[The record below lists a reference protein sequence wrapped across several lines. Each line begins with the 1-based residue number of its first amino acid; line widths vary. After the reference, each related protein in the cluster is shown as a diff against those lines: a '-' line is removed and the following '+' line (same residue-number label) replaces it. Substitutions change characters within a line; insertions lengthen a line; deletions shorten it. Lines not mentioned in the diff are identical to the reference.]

1 MINKDFWSAV
11 NTQFGDKGKTYAK
24 DKYVQDQ
31 IVNPNLT
38 NFGDAAKT
46 YSGLI
51 DTNTGKTGANTS
63 YTWGKDKGE
72 NQTTNSFNTGLA
84 NGSKIQ
90 DNALNYAKQQTNG
103 MANKLTAVQS
113 GGAASQALGNA
124 VSSGMTRGRASM
136 DAGNAAAN
144 AFTNNYANNYNTQLG
159 QQNNL
164 MNAYTGNVTG
174 QQSVYN
180 NNLNNQQNFM
190 GQQLANQIN
199 TTGTLMG
206 AHLSGDQARYQQ
218 NIENEKMGVLGKLG
232 TGAKIPGLDDGG
244 NGGNSGNNNTN
255 NNTSHGGGPS
265 EEDRKKMENAAT
277 GSVEFGPQG
286 GGKDLKD
293 PTWEANKGLQG
304 SGSGSGSSG
313 TPPQT
318 VIKGTDSINPGD
330 SSKKGPDGQGNDF
343 GYNGMPSN
351 VPSSAIQNP
360 SGNDNK
366 GPTNPGPGSGG
377 TGGAT
382 PPTTVVKGPE
392 DIGPSSANPYKGP
405 SNIPSDNRLKNSM
418 KVGLKD
424 SDDLRMTHYK
434 NCCNKIKYMNPNR
447 WEELKWRM
455 K

>member
-1 MINKDFWSAV
+1 MIDNAFWSAV
-11 NTQFGDKGKTYAK
+11 NSQFGDKGKTYAK

-46 YSGLI
+46 YSNLI
-51 DTNTGKTGANTS
+51 GTNTGNTGANTS
-63 YTWGKDKGE
+63 YTWGKNQGKS
-72 NQTTNSFNTGLA
+72 QTTDSFNTGIA

-103 MANKLTAVQS
+103 MANNLTAIQS

-174 QQSVYN
+174 QQGVYN
-180 NNLNNQQNFM
+180 NNVNNQQNFM

-244 NGGNSGNNNTN
+244 NGGNSGNNN

-265 EEDRKKMENAAT
+265 DADRRAMEEAGNKG
-277 GSVEFGPQG
+277 GSQG

-304 SGSGSGSSG
+304 SGSG

-318 VIKGTDSINPGD
+318 VIKGSDSYNPGD
-330 SSKKGPDGQGNDF
+330 SSKRGSDGQGNDF

-351 VPSSAIQNP
+351 IPSSAIQNP
-360 SGNDNK
+360 GGN
-366 GPTNPGPGSGG
+366 TPGPGSSGSGG
-377 TGGAT
+377 SGNGNGGSGSGSGGGSNNVAT
-382 PPTTVVKGPE
+382 PSSTVT
-392 DIGPSSANPYKGP
+392 N
-405 SNIPSDNRLKNSM
+405 SNGYPVTIPSDNRLKNSM
-418 KVGLKD
+418 RVGLKD
-424 SDDLRMTHYK
+424 SDDLRMVHYR
-434 NCCNKIKYMNPNR
+434 NCSNKIRYINPNR